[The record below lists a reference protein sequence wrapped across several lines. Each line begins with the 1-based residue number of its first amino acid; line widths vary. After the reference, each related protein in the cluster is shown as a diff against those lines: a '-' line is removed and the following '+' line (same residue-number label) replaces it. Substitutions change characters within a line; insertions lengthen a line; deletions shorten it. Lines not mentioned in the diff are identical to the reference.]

1 MNRPLPALLLALTA
15 IAALY
20 GQTEAQLPQP
30 EKGDTG
36 QKFSLIQTGEGKRTD
51 KKNIFARTENFVPLQ
66 PVGKA
71 FSDSSFLQSA
81 DLLTTL
87 SDLTPMTALIGVG
100 APVALFD
107 LFHFKQDGDMRSMR
121 HYYAPGHK
129 YGYDDVLM
137 FAPIA
142 ATWGMYLGGVK
153 GRSDTFLEAITA
165 QGIAIALETGL
176 VLGGK
181 KLTARMRPDGSA
193 ANSFPSGHT
202 AFAFASAAILDAEY
216 GAEYP
221 WLSLMGY
228 TAATVTGVARILNN
242 RHWATDVVTGA
253 GVGLGS
259 AWIGYYISDLIFRKE
274 RPGGGFLTSRDD
286 APWMFGIEKGF
297 QSYLSSEGTYTPDRT
312 GAYTGLSVRI
322 PLYKGWGVK
331 AQGTLLESRNAEK
344 GTNLQGYL
352 FLVKADYMHPF
363 RDGRIWID
371 ASAGLGYGSEVRL
384 VTGDGAYE
392 TAAPLMAGSM
402 PLSVGVGATVSLLPH
417 FGTRLGADYLFSPTA
432 LPYARDSKKGL
443 SGAALTLS
451 LHYLPPR

>member
-1 MNRPLPALLLALTA
+1 
-15 IAALY
+15 
-20 GQTEAQLPQP
+20 
-30 EKGDTG
+30 
-36 QKFSLIQTGEGKRTD
+36 
-51 KKNIFARTENFVPLQ
+51 
-66 PVGKA
+66 
-71 FSDSSFLQSA
+71 
-81 DLLTTL
+81 
-87 SDLTPMTALIGVG
+87 MTALLGIG

-107 LFHFKQDGDMRSMR
+107 LFHLKQDTDVRSMR
-121 HYYAPGHK
+121 YYYAPNHK

-142 ATWGMYLGGVK
+142 TTWGMYLGGAK
-153 GRSDTFLEAITA
+153 GRSDTFLEAVTA

-176 VLGGK
+176 VFGGK
-181 KLTARMRPDGSA
+181 KLTERTRPDGSA

-259 AWIGYYISDLIFRKE
+259 AWIGYYLSDLIFKKE
-274 RPGGGFLTSRDD
+274 RPQGGFLTSGDG

-297 QSYLSSEGTYTPDRT
+297 QSYLSSAGTYAPDRT
-312 GAYTGLSVRI
+312 GTYTGLSVRI

-331 AQGTLLESRNAEK
+331 AQGTLLECRNTGK

-363 RDGRIWID
+363 WDGRIWID
-371 ASAGLGYGSEVRL
+371 ANAGLGYGSEVRL

-392 TAAPLMAGSM
+392 ASAPLIAGSV
-402 PLSVGVGATVSLLPH
+402 PLSVGMGATVSLLPH

-451 LHYLPPR
+451 LHYLLPR